1 MTTMS
6 ALAVDS
12 LLLRELPGSAGA
24 VHSVFAH
31 VVNIATGDDLWS
43 LAARRVPAGPRT
55 VRLPLDDLRGLG
67 LTAGTPVA
75 VREESM
81 TVGGT
86 VVDLAGADRWEPE
99 RFAARVDPSRLAV
112 AATALERLG
121 VPGGARAGTDPFSI
135 AVAERIADGLAR
147 IAVAVA
153 EADIWALRT
162 AVAGLVG
169 LGAGLTPA
177 GDDVLTGLAF
187 AAARLGGR
195 LAAIPA
201 AVLAA
206 VPGSTHVVSATALR
220 QACAGR
226 AVQPLSDL
234 LAAICGERDPDLI
247 ADTVAALVAI
257 GHTSG
262 TDLAHGLVAAAR
274 LHQPHTTTK

>member
-147 IAVAVA
+147 IAVA
-153 EADIWALRT
+153 EADTRALRT

-206 VPGSTHVVSATALR
+206 VPGSTHAVSATALR

-234 LAAICGERDPDLI
+234 LAAICGERDPGLI